1 MSAFDRFIFGGTLAA
16 SMVKSRSSRQI
27 SGSLMM
33 SNNLSF
39 LSLFK
44 SLLSSVS
51 SVSSTSSRPR
61 ASRIR
66 PIDEKQRHG
75 IKTKITHEDIYLK
88 DHFIDFIRFVSLLRL
103 SSKKIFPQHSLALLC
118 VFDLKVS

>member
-1 MSAFDRFIFGGTLAA
+1 MSAFDRLIFGGTLAA

-51 SVSSTSSRPR
+51 SGSSASSRP
-61 ASRIR
+61 SRSGR
-66 PIDEKQRHG
+66 SDEKQRHG
-75 IKTKITHEDIYLK
+75 IKTKITHEDINLK
-88 DHFIDFIRFVSLLRL
+88 DHLIDFIQFLKLLRL
-103 SSKKIFPQHSLALLC
+103 SSKNIFPQHSLASLY